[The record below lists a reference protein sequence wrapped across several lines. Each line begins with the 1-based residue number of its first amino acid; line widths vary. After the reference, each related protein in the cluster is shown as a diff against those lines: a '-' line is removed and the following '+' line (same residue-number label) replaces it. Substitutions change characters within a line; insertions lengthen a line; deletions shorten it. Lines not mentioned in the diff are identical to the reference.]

1 MADKTDRKRATS
13 FALGEK
19 LERYVNEK
27 LASGKYRSA
36 SEVMR
41 AALSHMAEEDRK
53 EAALYEALDHGLA
66 SPIAADGVL
75 ERVRARIAKRRR
87 RA

>member
-1 MADKTDRKRATS
+1 MAKKADPKRATS
-13 FALGEK
+13 FALSGE

-27 LASGKYRSA
+27 VASGAYRSA

-53 EAALYEALDHGLA
+53 AASLYEALDQGLA
-66 SPIAADGVL
+66 SPIARDGVF